1 MNEFILIKLKHL
13 QDNTGVLEQQG
24 VITPKEH
31 LKRLNRLKLAYVIAK
46 ELTTLGYTFKGVP
59 FRILFELTRP
69 DLQDK
74 YKNNQDYL
82 GNLLDYLE

>member
-1 MNEFILIKLKHL
+1 MNEFILTKLEHL

-24 VITPKEH
+24 IITPKEH

-46 ELTTLGYTFKGVP
+46 ELATLGYTFKGVP

-69 DLQDK
+69 DLQNK